1 MATDGAGP
9 AGTAA
14 TSTWAPLRIGVFRGL
29 FIAALTS
36 NIGTW
41 MQTVGA
47 QWFLVERHA
56 SPTVIALV
64 QTASLT
70 PTLMLALF
78 AGALADRVDRR
89 RLLIAVQAYAAVAT
103 AALTALAV
111 AGVLDAVSLLVLM
124 FAIGCAAALTTP
136 AWQAI
141 QPELVPREQLR
152 SAASLGGVAVDA
164 ARAIGPPIA
173 GLLVAAAG
181 AAAVFAIN
189 AVTFVAV
196 IVALLAWKRTPS
208 APVTERE
215 PFGQSVLAGIRYISH
230 SRNMRRILVRAA
242 LFAFPAS
249 ALWALLPVVASQ
261 QFHLRA
267 IGYGAVLGTVGVGA
281 VIGAL
286 VMTRLSATLSANALL
301 ALAALVAAAGLL
313 AAAYLPLG
321 VAVVLLL
328 LAGVAWIAT
337 LTTLT
342 VAAQMA
348 LPQSLRARGLAMYL
362 VILIGSQA
370 LGSLVWGVVASD
382 FGLIASLTASA
393 VLLVVAAASVGVL
406 PLLPETGD
414 EQLAPGGQS
423 GHLST

>member
-1 MATDGAGP
+1 
-9 AGTAA
+9 
-14 TSTWAPLRIGVFRGL
+14 
-29 FIAALTS
+29 
-36 NIGTW
+36 

-152 SAASLGGVAVDA
+152 SAASLDGVAVDA

-196 IVALLAWKRTPS
+196 IVALLAWKPTPS
-208 APVTERE
+208 APETQRE
-215 PFGQSVLAGIRYISH
+215 PFGQSVLSGIRYVSH
-230 SRNMRRILVRAA
+230 SRHMRRILVRAA

-281 VIGAL
+281 VSGAL
-286 VMTRLSATLSANALL
+286 VMTRLTATLSANALL

-342 VAAQMA
+342 VAAQVA
-348 LPQSLRARGLAMYL
+348 LAPSLRARGLGMYL

-382 FGLIASLTASA
+382 YGLIVSLTASA

>member
-1 MATDGAGP
+1 MAAM
-9 AGTAA
+9 
-14 TSTWAPLRIGVFRGL
+14 STWAPLRIGVFRGL

-152 SAASLGGVAVDA
+152 SAASLDGVAVDA

-196 IVALLAWKRTPS
+196 IVALLAWKPTPS
-208 APVTERE
+208 APETQRE
-215 PFGQSVLAGIRYISH
+215 PFGQSVLSGIRYVSH
-230 SRNMRRILVRAA
+230 SRHMRRILVRAA

-281 VIGAL
+281 VSGAL
-286 VMTRLSATLSANALL
+286 VMARLSATLSANALL

-342 VAAQMA
+342 VAAQVA
-348 LPQSLRARGLAMYL
+348 LAPSLRARGLGMYL

-382 FGLIASLTASA
+382 YGLIVSLTASA

>member
-1 MATDGAGP
+1 MGTDGAG
-9 AGTAA
+9 AA
-14 TSTWAPLRIGVFRGL
+14 ESTWAPLRSGVFRGL

-47 QWFLVERHA
+47 QWFLVERKA
-56 SPTVIALV
+56 SPTVVALV

-70 PTLMLALF
+70 PTLLLALF

-89 RLLIAVQAYAAVAT
+89 LLLIIVQAYAAVA
-103 AALTALAV
+103 AAVLTALAV
-111 AGVLDAVSLLVLM
+111 TGVLDAVSLLVLM
-124 FAIGCAAALTTP
+124 FAIGCGAALTTP

-164 ARAIGPPIA
+164 ARAVGPPIA

-181 AAAVFAIN
+181 AEAVFAIN
-189 AVTFVAV
+189 AVSFVAV
-196 IVALLAWKRTPS
+196 IAALLAWKRAPS

-230 SRNMRRILVRAA
+230 SRDMRRILARAA

-281 VIGAL
+281 VVGAI
-286 VMTRLSATLSANALL
+286 VMTRLSAMMSANALL
-301 ALAALVAAAGLL
+301 ALAGLAAAAALV
-313 AAAYLPLG
+313 AAAYLPLA

-342 VAAQMA
+342 VAAHTA
-348 LPQSLRARGLAMYL
+348 LPQSLRARGLAIYL

-370 LGSLVWGVVASD
+370 LGSFVWGVVASR
-382 FGLIASLTASA
+382 FGLVASLTASA

-414 EQLAPGGQS
+414 ERGILN
-423 GHLST
+423 

>member
-1 MATDGAGP
+1 
-9 AGTAA
+9 
-14 TSTWAPLRIGVFRGL
+14 
-29 FIAALTS
+29 
-36 NIGTW
+36 
-41 MQTVGA
+41 
-47 QWFLVERHA
+47 
-56 SPTVIALV
+56 
-64 QTASLT
+64 
-70 PTLMLALF
+70 
-78 AGALADRVDRR
+78 
-89 RLLIAVQAYAAVAT
+89 
-103 AALTALAV
+103 
-111 AGVLDAVSLLVLM
+111 M

-152 SAASLGGVAVDA
+152 SAAALGGVAVDV
-164 ARAIGPPIA
+164 ARAVGPPIA
-173 GLLVAAAG
+173 GLLVAAVG

-189 AVTFVAV
+189 AVSFVAV
-196 IVALLAWKRTPS
+196 IVALMAWKRTPS
-208 APVTERE
+208 APATVRE
-215 PFGQSVLAGIRYISH
+215 PLGRAVLAGIRYTSD
-230 SRNMRRILVRAA
+230 SKSMRRILVHAA

-267 IGYGAVLGTVGVGA
+267 IGYGAVLGTVGLGA
-281 VIGAL
+281 VIGAI

-301 ALAALVAAAGLL
+301 ALAALAAAAGLL

-342 VAAQMA
+342 VAAHTV
-348 LPQSLRARGLAMYL
+348 LPQSMRARGLAMYL

-370 LGSLVWGVVASD
+370 LGSLVWGVVASE

-393 VLLVVAAASVGVL
+393 VLLLVAAASVGVL
-406 PLLPETGD
+406 PLLPET
-414 EQLAPGGQS
+414 ESSAAS
-423 GHLST
+423 

>member
-1 MATDGAGP
+1 MICVMPADGSGA
-9 AGTAA
+9 AA
-14 TSTWAPLRIGVFRGL
+14 TSAWAPLRIGVFRGL

-47 QWFLVERHA
+47 QWFLVEKHA

-89 RLLIAVQAYAAVAT
+89 RLLIGVQAYAAVAT
-103 AALTALAV
+103 AVLTALAV
-111 AGVLDAVSLLVLM
+111 AGVLDAVSLLVLL

-164 ARAIGPPIA
+164 ARAVGPPIA

-189 AVTFVAV
+189 AVSFVAV
-196 IVALLAWKRTPS
+196 IAALLAWKRPPS

-215 PFGQSVLAGIRYISH
+215 PLGQSVLAGIRYIRD
-230 SRNMRRILVRAA
+230 SRNMRRILVRSA

-286 VMTRLSATLSANALL
+286 VMTRLTATVSANTLL
-301 ALAALVAAAGLL
+301 ALAAVVAAAGLL

-342 VAAQMA
+342 VGAQMA
-348 LPQSLRARGLAMYL
+348 LLPSLRARGLAMYL

-370 LGSLVWGVVASD
+370 LGSLVWGVVASR

-414 EQLAPGGQS
+414 EQRS
-423 GHLST
+423 HLST

>member
-1 MATDGAGP
+1 MATEGAGP
-9 AGTAA
+9 AGMAA

-196 IVALLAWKRTPS
+196 IVALLAWKPTPS
-208 APVTERE
+208 APETQRE
-215 PFGQSVLAGIRYISH
+215 PFGQSVLSGIRYVSH

-281 VIGAL
+281 VSGAL
-286 VMTRLSATLSANALL
+286 VMARLSATLSANALL

-342 VAAQMA
+342 VAAQVA
-348 LPQSLRARGLAMYL
+348 LAPSLRARGLGTYL

-382 FGLIASLTASA
+382 YGLIVSLTASA
-393 VLLVVAAASVGVL
+393 VLLVVAAASVGVQ

>member
-1 MATDGAGP
+1 MATEGAGP
-9 AGTAA
+9 AGMAA

-196 IVALLAWKRTPS
+196 IVALLAWKPTPS
-208 APVTERE
+208 APETQRE
-215 PFGQSVLAGIRYISH
+215 PFGQSVLSGIRYVSH

-281 VIGAL
+281 VSGAL
-286 VMTRLSATLSANALL
+286 VMARLSATLSANALL
-301 ALAALVAAAGLL
+301 ALAALVAATGLL

-342 VAAQMA
+342 VAAQVA
-348 LPQSLRARGLAMYL
+348 LAPSLRARGLGTYL

-382 FGLIASLTASA
+382 YGLIVSLTASA
-393 VLLVVAAASVGVL
+393 VLLVVAAASVGVQ

>member
-1 MATDGAGP
+1 MGTDGAG
-9 AGTAA
+9 AA
-14 TSTWAPLRIGVFRGL
+14 ESTWAPLRIGVFRGL

-47 QWFLVERHA
+47 QWFLVERKA
-56 SPTVIALV
+56 SPTIVALV

-70 PTLMLALF
+70 PTLLLALF

-89 RLLIAVQAYAAVAT
+89 LLLIVVQAYAAVAT
-103 AALTALAV
+103 AVLTALAV
-111 AGVLDAVSLLVLM
+111 AGVLDAVSLLVLL

-164 ARAIGPPIA
+164 ARAVGPPIA

-189 AVTFVAV
+189 AVSFVAV
-196 IVALLAWKRTPS
+196 IAALLAWKRTPS

-215 PFGQSVLAGIRYISH
+215 PLGQSVLSGIRYVTH
-230 SRNMRRILVRAA
+230 SPDMRRILVRAP

-281 VIGAL
+281 VIGAIA
-286 VMTRLSATLSANALL
+286 MTRLGAMLSTNALL
-301 ALAALVAAAGLL
+301 ALAALAAAAGLL
-313 AAAYLPLG
+313 AAAYLPLA

-342 VAAQMA
+342 VAAQTA
-348 LPQSLRARGLAMYL
+348 LPPSMRARGLAMYL

-370 LGSLVWGVVASD
+370 LGSLVWGVVASR
-382 FGLIASLTASA
+382 FGLVASLTASA
-393 VLLVVAAASVGVL
+393 VLLVVAAASVRVL

-414 EQLAPGGQS
+414 D
-423 GHLST
+423 

>member
-1 MATDGAGP
+1 MATDGTGS
-9 AGTAA
+9 AGTSA

-47 QWFLVERHA
+47 QWFLVESHA

-70 PTLMLALF
+70 PTLLLALF

-89 RLLIAVQAYAAVAT
+89 RLLIAVQAYGAVA
-103 AALTALAV
+103 AAALAV
-111 AGVLDAVSLLVLM
+111 LADAGVLDAVSLLVLI
-124 FAIGCAAALTTP
+124 FAVGCAAALTTP

-152 SAASLGGVAVDA
+152 SAASLGGVAVDT
-164 ARAIGPPIA
+164 ARAVGPPIA
-173 GLLVAAAG
+173 GLLVAALG

-189 AVTFVAV
+189 AVSFVAV

-208 APVTERE
+208 EPVAARE
-215 PFGQSVLAGIRYISH
+215 PFGQSVLTGIRYTSQ
-230 SRNMRRILVRAA
+230 SPNMRRILLCAA

-281 VIGAL
+281 VIGAVL
-286 VMTRLSATLSANALL
+286 MSRLGAVLSANALL
-301 ALAALVAAAGLL
+301 ALAALVAAGGLV
-313 AAAYLPLG
+313 APAYAPLG

-342 VAAQMA
+342 VAAQMT
-348 LPQSLRARGLAMYL
+348 LPQPLQARGLAIYL

-370 LGSLVWGVVASD
+370 IGSLVWGVVASR
-382 FGLIASLTASA
+382 FGLVASLTASA
-393 VLLVVAAASVGVL
+393 VLLVLASVSVAVS

-414 EQLAPGGQS
+414 GQR
-423 GHLST
+423 LDV

>member
-1 MATDGAGP
+1 MATEGAGP
-9 AGTAA
+9 AGMAA

-196 IVALLAWKRTPS
+196 IVALLAWKPTPS
-208 APVTERE
+208 APETQRE
-215 PFGQSVLAGIRYISH
+215 PFGQSVLSGIRYVSH

-242 LFAFPAS
+242 SFAFPAS

-281 VIGAL
+281 VSGAL
-286 VMTRLSATLSANALL
+286 VMARLSAMLSANALL
-301 ALAALVAAAGLL
+301 ALAALVAATGLL

-342 VAAQMA
+342 VAAQVELA
-348 LPQSLRARGLAMYL
+348 PSLRARGLGTYL

-382 FGLIASLTASA
+382 YGLIVSLTASA
-393 VLLVVAAASVGVL
+393 VLLVVAAASVGVQ

>member
-1 MATDGAGP
+1 MATDGTGS
-9 AGTAA
+9 AGTSA

-47 QWFLVERHA
+47 QWFLVESHA

-70 PTLMLALF
+70 PTLLLALF

-89 RLLIAVQAYAAVAT
+89 RLLIAVQAYGAVAAAVLAV
-103 AALTALAV
+103 LAV

-124 FAIGCAAALTTP
+124 FAVGCAAALTTP

-152 SAASLGGVAVDA
+152 SAASLGGVAVDT
-164 ARAIGPPIA
+164 ARAVGPPIA
-173 GLLVAAAG
+173 GLLVAALG

-189 AVTFVAV
+189 AVSFVAV

-208 APVTERE
+208 EPVAARE
-215 PFGQSVLAGIRYISH
+215 PFGQSVLTGIRYTSQ
-230 SRNMRRILVRAA
+230 SPNMRRILLCAA

-281 VIGAL
+281 VIGAV
-286 VMTRLSATLSANALL
+286 VMSRLGAVLSANALL
-301 ALAALVAAAGLL
+301 ALAALVAAGGLV
-313 AAAYLPLG
+313 APAYAPLG

-342 VAAQMA
+342 VAAQMT
-348 LPQSLRARGLAMYL
+348 LPQPLQARGLAIYL

-370 LGSLVWGVVASD
+370 IGSLVWGVV
-382 FGLIASLTASA
+382 GLALRARCVPDGIGGSA
-393 VLLVVAAASVGVL
+393 RAGIGERGRVAAAAR
-406 PLLPETGD
+406 D
-414 EQLAPGGQS
+414 R
-423 GHLST
+423 

>member
-1 MATDGAGP
+1 MAADS

-14 TSTWAPLRIGVFRGL
+14 STWAPLRIGVFRGL

-47 QWFLVERHA
+47 QWFLVERKA
-56 SPTVIALV
+56 SPTVVALV

-70 PTLMLALF
+70 PTLLLALL

-89 RLLIAVQAYAAVAT
+89 RLLIVVQAYAAVAT
-103 AALTALAV
+103 AVLTALAV
-111 AGVLDAVSLLVLM
+111 AGVLDAVSLLVLL

-141 QPELVPREQLR
+141 QPELVPREQFR

-173 GLLVAAAG
+173 GLLVASAG

-189 AVTFVAV
+189 AVSFIAV
-196 IVALLAWKRTPS
+196 IAALLAWKRTPS

-215 PFGQSVLAGIRYISH
+215 PLGQSVVGGIRYVSH
-230 SRNMRRILVRAA
+230 DPNMRRILVRAA

-281 VIGAL
+281 IIGAL

-301 ALAALVAAAGLL
+301 ALAAVVAAAGLL

-328 LAGVAWIAT
+328 VAGVAWIAT

-342 VAAQMA
+342 VSAQTV
-348 LPQSLRARGLAMYL
+348 LPQSMRARGLAMYL

-370 LGSLVWGVVASD
+370 LGSLVWGVVASR
-382 FGLIASLTASA
+382 FGLVASLTASA
-393 VLLVVAAASVGVL
+393 VLLAVAALSVGVL
-406 PLLPETGD
+406 PLLPETDD
-414 EQLAPGGQS
+414 EQL
-423 GHLST
+423 GHLPT